1 MVDGRCYLRLCRSS
15 DPISRESQN
24 IATIHMVPNMNPDGS
39 YLGNLRSNAA
49 GANLNR
55 EWADPSLDR
64 SPEVFVCAMQWN
76 KRC

>member
-1 MVDGRCYLRLCRSS
+1 MAQWWIEGIISRLCRSS
-15 DPISRESQN
+15 DPISREIQN

-55 EWADPSLDR
+55 EWA
-64 SPEVFVCAMQWN
+64 
-76 KRC
+76 